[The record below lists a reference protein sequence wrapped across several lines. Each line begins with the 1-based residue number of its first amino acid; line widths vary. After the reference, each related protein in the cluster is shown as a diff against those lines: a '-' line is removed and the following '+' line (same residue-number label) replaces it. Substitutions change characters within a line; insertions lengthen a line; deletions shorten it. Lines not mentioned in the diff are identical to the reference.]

1 MPSLNCKEA
10 WEKEYLAYLV
20 SGMEVGL
27 LLMHEDYPT
36 PRKGFQMLSGQHE

>member
-1 MPSLNCKEA
+1 MPSLNCREG

-27 LLMHEDYPT
+27 LLMHEDYST
-36 PRKGFQMLSGQHE
+36 HRKGFQMLSGQHE